1 MGNFTVKGNGN
12 FDDMTAK
19 LKQQLDENDRQFN
32 AQLEA
37 MFKPAGKPAPEPQP
51 QPPSPAGK
59 PRKPGGWGNSTSRKG
74 GSGGFSRLR
83 G

>member
-1 MGNFTVKGNGN
+1 MGSFTVKGNGN

-37 MFKPAGKPAPEPQP
+37 MFKPTAKAKPEPQP
-51 QPPSPAGK
+51 APPSPASK
-59 PRKPGGWGNSTSRKG
+59 PRKGGGWGTSTSRKG
-74 GSGGFSRLR
+74 GGGFSRLR